1 MPQMSPLMW
10 FSLFILFSITM
21 IMFNQMN
28 FFSFKPHTINSTKKM
43 MTKMKNQTW
52 KW

>member
-1 MPQMSPLMW
+1 MPQMFPLMW
-10 FSLFILFSITM
+10 FSLFILFSIVL

-28 FFSFKPHTINSTKKM
+28 FFSFKPKILENTEKSMIES
-43 MTKMKNQTW
+43 KNLNW

>member
-10 FSLFILFSITM
+10 FSLFIMFSLVLIL
-21 IMFNQMN
+21 FNQMN
-28 FFSFKPHTINSTKKM
+28 FFSFKPNIIKSTEMSTIKS
-43 MTKMKNQTW
+43 KNLKW

>member
-10 FSLFILFSITM
+10 FSLFILFSIVL
-21 IMFNQMN
+21 ILFNQMN
-28 FFSFKPHTINSTKKM
+28 FFSFKPMI
-43 MTKMKNQTW
+43 MKSEEKGQIKSKNLNW

>member
-10 FSLFILFSITM
+10 FSLFILFSIVL
-21 IMFNQMN
+21 ILFNQMN
-28 FFSFKPHTINSTKKM
+28 FFSFKQTI
-43 MTKMKNQTW
+43 MKSEEKSKIKSKTLNW

>member
-21 IMFNQMN
+21 ILFNQMN
-28 FFSFKPHTINSTKKM
+28 FFSFKPDIIKSMKKM
-43 MTKMKNQTW
+43 MMKSKDQNW

>member
-10 FSLFILFSITM
+10 FSLFILFSIVL
-21 IMFNQMN
+21 ILFNQMN
-28 FFSFKPHTINSTKKM
+28 FFSFKTIPIKSMEKWTLES
-43 MTKMKNQTW
+43 KNLNW

>member
-10 FSLFILFSITM
+10 FSLFIMFSIVL
-21 IMFNQMN
+21 ILFNQMN
-28 FFSFKPHTINSTKKM
+28 FFSFKMEPIKSIKSDMIKS
-43 MTKMKNQTW
+43 KNLTW